1 MPGVSL
7 RPRFGL
13 VSVAKSP
20 FDRGNVVCYASRM
33 DPLLPA
39 RRKRITGINIVPLI
53 DVMTVL
59 IFFFLMSMKF
69 DDLRQLGIT
78 PPHSD
83 SASESEGEA
92 PRLVIAVNRNGEFFV
107 NSERVP
113 AEELSDRLSR
123 IAGGQKVS
131 DAVIVAD
138 EDSAMKYAIFAVDEA
153 RRNGLGIRL
162 LARPSSD

>member
-1 MPGVSL
+1 MLRAMNSL
-7 RPRFGL
+7 L
-13 VSVAKSP
+13 TT
-20 FDRGNVVCYASRM
+20 
-33 DPLLPA
+33 

-53 DVMTVL
+53 DVMTAL

-83 SASESEGEA
+83 SASETGTE
-92 PRLVIAVNRNGEFFV
+92 PTQLVVAVNKNGEFFV

-113 AEELSDRLSR
+113 AEELKNRLER
-123 IAGGQKVS
+123 IAGGKKLAS
-131 DAVIVAD
+131 AVIVAD

-153 RRNGLGIRL
+153 RALNLDVRL
-162 LARPSSD
+162 LARPADD

>member
-1 MPGVSL
+1 M
-7 RPRFGL
+7 
-13 VSVAKSP
+13 
-20 FDRGNVVCYASRM
+20 N
-33 DPLLPA
+33 PLLPA
-39 RRKRITGINIVPLI
+39 RKKRITGINIVPLI

-83 SASESEGEA
+83 SATEA
-92 PRLVIAVNRNGEFFV
+92 DGQAPELVIAVNKNGDFFI

-113 AEELSDRLSR
+113 AEELSDRLAR
-123 IAGGQKVS
+123 IAGGQKLS

-138 EDSAMKYAIFAVDEA
+138 EDAAMKYAIFAVDEA
-153 RRNGLGIRL
+153 RKQGLEIRL
-162 LARPSSD
+162 LARPNGK

>member
-1 MPGVSL
+1 M
-7 RPRFGL
+7 
-13 VSVAKSP
+13 
-20 FDRGNVVCYASRM
+20 N
-33 DPLLPA
+33 PLLPA

-69 DDLRQLGIT
+69 DDLRQLRIT

-83 SASESEGEA
+83 SATETDGQA
-92 PRLVIAVNRNGEFFV
+92 PRLVIAVNKNGDFFV

-123 IAGGQKVS
+123 IAGGQNIP
-131 DAVIVAD
+131 DAVIIAD
-138 EDSAMKYAIFAVDEA
+138 EDAAMKYAIFAVDEA
-153 RRNGLGIRL
+153 RKHHLEIRL
-162 LARPSSD
+162 LSRPNGE